1 MSRHIALW
9 QNWAREKLRPLL
21 TLRLSCAGNPSFV
34 FLLSRVASIKNC
46 RLLSKSWNNGAHKF
60 RLFKLNEAEKWMS
73 LAFKFLQHSPEAKM
87 ECEQQM
93 VAAYSHLLEKLA
105 EHQCA
110 PEQAAQ

>member
-1 MSRHIALW
+1 MRQLITL
-9 QNWAREKLRPLL
+9 NGGRENAWPFYEQAYSLVAKLGERETTSSAYPQIE
-21 TLRLSCAGNPSFV
+21 LRW
-34 FLLSRVASIKNC
+34 
-46 RLLSKSWNNGAHKF
+46 LLSKSWNNGAHKF